1 VGGAALGP
9 EGIQCPN
16 VGECQGGKMGV
27 GGWVGKH
34 PHRGRGE
41 EEVGRGFP
49 KGRPGKG
56 KTFDM

>member
-1 VGGAALGP
+1 
-9 EGIQCPN
+9 
-16 VGECQGGKMGV
+16 MGV

>member
-1 VGGAALGP
+1 MGGWAVVCPPPRGGVCVGGFWGGGGGARPP
-9 EGIQCPN
+9 E
-16 VGECQGGKMGV
+16 
-27 GGWVGKH
+27 H